1 MTSQPIPILLYHS
14 ISDEASDA
22 FRTWTVG
29 PTRFAEHMSYIS
41 ESGFT
46 VRSIARFRPR
56 MPIIGFSP
64 KERTVRQLT
73 LSWGTVPVLASGH
86 VDNVETMDE
95 MIVAAREA
103 GHIRT
108 GDVVAVLAGTGGRS
122 TDMLRLAQVP

>member
-1 MTSQPIPILLYHS
+1 MWPRSCC
-14 ISDEASDA
+14 
-22 FRTWTVG
+22 
-29 PTRFAEHMSYIS
+29 IS

-64 KERTVRQLT
+64 QERTVRQLT

-95 MIVAAREA
+95 MIVAAREG
-103 GHIRT
+103 GHVRS

-122 TDMLRLAQVP
+122 TDMLRLAMVP